1 MESVEA
7 PKERNL
13 RWAYAVTTVPSRR
26 KDLLPK
32 TLVSLAVAGFDSPR
46 LFVDGDKD
54 AVSWE
59 KEFGME
65 VSCRYP
71 NVRTFGNWMLSLW
84 ELYLRNPT
92 AQRYAIFQDDFITS
106 RNLRRYLNCVP
117 YPDKGYLNLF
127 TFNSNQRL
135 APKTEHGGTQD
146 GFYLSNQYGR
156 GAVALVFSLECVVE
170 LLASRH
176 MSERP
181 QDSTRGHKAV
191 DGAIVT
197 ALAKAGWKEY
207 VHSPSLVQH
216 TGEFSSMANRPHQ
229 PAESFRGQDYD
240 LLDLLRK
247 K

>member
-1 MESVEA
+1 METVEA
-7 PKERNL
+7 VKERNHK
-13 RWAYAVTTVPSRR
+13 WAYCVTTVPSRR

-32 TLVSLAVAGFDSPR
+32 TLVSLAVAGFDNPR

-54 AVSWE
+54 AISWE
-59 KEFGME
+59 KEFGLE
-65 VSCRYP
+65 VTTRYP
-71 NVRTFGNWMLSLW
+71 NVRTFGNFTLALW

-92 AQRYAIFQDDFITS
+92 ADRFGMFQDDFVTS
-106 RNLRRYLNCVP
+106 RNLRKYLNCVP

-135 APKTEHGGTQD
+135 APKTPHGGTVD

-156 GAVALVFSLECVVE
+156 GAVALVFSRECVVE
-170 LLASRH
+170 LLASKH
-176 MSERP
+176 LAERP
-181 QDSTRGHKAV
+181 QDSTRGHRAV

-216 TGEFSSMANRPHQ
+216 TGEFSSMGNKHHQ
-229 PAESFRGQDYD
+229 PAESFRGEEYN
-240 LLDLLRK
+240 LMELLRK
-247 K
+247 